1 MNSFNPKII
10 ARTLCLLVWLLLVV
24 PVQSHAAITPTA
36 ATISITHGKTWS
48 QLSTVEKVQTVCIL
62 LVLPVAFVAEIMFIV
77 AGFKTS
83 VGWGL
88 FMLFIGGLRSI
99 FAALAMIGWMV
110 QWMLLTHQGKPFQL
124 PTLILGGF
132 VVFAGT
138 GAMVFIVRHWDQAR
152 QPLAV
157 MALGVI
163 LALAAVALQFAA

>member
-1 MNSFNPKII
+1 
-10 ARTLCLLVWLLLVV
+10 
-24 PVQSHAAITPTA
+24 
-36 ATISITHGKTWS
+36 
-48 QLSTVEKVQTVCIL
+48 
-62 LVLPVAFVAEIMFIV
+62 MFIV

-152 QPLAV
+152 RPLAV